1 MPADAPRAT
10 AEDGF
15 TPGDTPGD
23 EQTEGTAEFRPGATS
38 ARPPAAEPGHR
49 DIDAEDAGDPAE
61 FAEPSARR
69 SMSTPGDMPNFV
81 GRSGGERGD
90 GDGGDRGVAPNGFDG
105 PEGFDGP
112 DRPAGPDTDG
122 IPPAP
127 TLDPTVV
134 GPGAVPGPG
143 PGPGSGLGPGGPQL
157 PPAHLRNEPGAPA
170 PSPLASI
177 RLPRVPKLRRRD
189 GQATGRRQVR
199 VRGARVNQRLWRVD
213 PWSVFK
219 VSALF
224 YMCLFLILLVAG
236 TLLWNVGRSSGT
248 IDQFESFVTRLGA
261 YGSCVPEDEVP
272 AGTDFE
278 NDEDCPDGRVLVDG
292 FELDDGT
299 IFRAAA
305 LGGVVL
311 VVAGSLG
318 NVLMTVL
325 VNLINEVSGGMRYT
339 IIKEPAP
346 RQSSQPAA
354 GAGPP
359 PGPGGS
365 GDPPGPDGS
374 TRLQLRR

>member
-15 TPGDTPGD
+15 TPGDRPGD
-23 EQTEGTAEFRPGATS
+23 EPTEGTAEFRPGA
-38 ARPPAAEPGHR
+38 ARPPTAEPGRR
-49 DIDAEDAGDPAE
+49 DIDAEDVGDPAE
-61 FAEPSARR
+61 FAEPSARGSISPPDR
-69 SMSTPGDMPNFV
+69 DLGPGYGPASPSPLSSPDTDLPNFV
-81 GRSGGERGD
+81 GRSGD
-90 GDGGDRGVAPNGFDG
+90 DRGAPPNGSDG
-105 PEGFDGP
+105 PGG
-112 DRPAGPDTDG
+112 PAGPDADG
-122 IPPAP
+122 IPPPP

-134 GPGAVPGPG
+134 GPGGPL
-143 PGPGSGLGPGGPQL
+143 S
-157 PPAHLRNEPGAPA
+157 PPAHLRNETGPPA
-170 PSPLASI
+170 PSPLTAI
-177 RLPRVPKLRRRD
+177 RLPRLPNLRWRD
-189 GQATGRRQVR
+189 GRAPGRRQVR

-272 AGTDFE
+272 DGTEFE
-278 NDEDCPDGRVLVDG
+278 NDEDCPDGRVLIDG

-305 LGGVVL
+305 FGGVVL

-325 VNLINEVSGGMRYT
+325 LNLINEVSGGMRYT

-346 RQSSQPAA
+346 RQAAQVPA
-354 GAGPP
+354 GASPP
-359 PGPGGS
+359 DGS
-365 GDPPGPDGS
+365 GGPPGPDGS
-374 TRLQLRR
+374 TRVRARR